1 MCACVL
7 VRGCVCLYVRGE
19 RGYVSVEDSWL
30 LLWRKEGHLNCL
42 GDTHTPNLLKEINV
56 DLSRGGL
63 LPVPCFSLPSRVR
76 VRVRVDHDATDHLL
90 ISVHL

>member
-1 MCACVL
+1 MC
-7 VRGCVCLYVRGE
+7 GCVCLYVRGE

-42 GDTHTPNLLKEINV
+42 GDTHNPNLLKEINV

-76 VRVRVDHDATDHLL
+76 VDHDATDHLL